1 MKYPLLFSL
10 ASPESPSS
18 SVSTETVV
26 TILHIHHIRKTLEV
40 WQSAALEYEKANPSV
55 RIQFD
60 YLENEEFKAKLPTLL
75 QSNDRPSIFHSW
87 GGGVMLEQIQAGFC
101 QDITSAIAGDFK
113 DSFYPAAVQIFMSEG
128 KSYGL
133 PSDVG
138 PTVFWYNKELCDRA
152 GVDPSGIKS
161 WEDLL
166 DAVKKCKAAGVT
178 PIAVGGGE
186 KWPLHFYPT
195 LLMMRILGKDG
206 MASACKGDDNGFAG
220 PGVVKAW
227 KMYKEL
233 CDLDPFQ
240 EGFQSQKYSETAG
253 FFHDG
258 KAAFHFMG
266 IWDLNVGRMGAADK
280 QGLPDAKL
288 GWFFFPEV
296 QSGKG
301 KANDI
306 LASVNGWLVSKDA
319 PKVAIDFMKVLLGK
333 DVQAK
338 LAAEGL
344 CIPMVKGTADAIQN
358 PFLKALATEMNNS
371 GWIAITMDQL
381 LGRET
386 GRVFNDEA
394 VAIAVGAES
403 PEQAAQAIEDS
414 WSENRI

>member
-1 MKYPLLFSL
+1 
-10 ASPESPSS
+10 
-18 SVSTETVV
+18 
-26 TILHIHHIRKTLEV
+26 
-40 WQSAALEYEKANPSV
+40 
-55 RIQFD
+55 
-60 YLENEEFKAKLPTLL
+60 
-75 QSNDRPSIFHSW
+75 
-87 GGGVMLEQIQAGFC
+87 
-101 QDITSAIAGDFK
+101 
-113 DSFYPAAVQIFMSEG
+113 
-128 KSYGL
+128 
-133 PSDVG
+133 
-138 PTVFWYNKELCDRA
+138 
-152 GVDPSGIKS
+152 
-161 WEDLL
+161 
-166 DAVKKCKAAGVT
+166 
-178 PIAVGGGE
+178 
-186 KWPLHFYPT
+186 
-195 LLMMRILGKDG
+195 MMRILGKDG

-266 IWDLNVGRMGAADK
+266 TWDLNVGRMGAADK

-306 LASVNGWLVSKDA
+306 LANVNGWLVSKDA